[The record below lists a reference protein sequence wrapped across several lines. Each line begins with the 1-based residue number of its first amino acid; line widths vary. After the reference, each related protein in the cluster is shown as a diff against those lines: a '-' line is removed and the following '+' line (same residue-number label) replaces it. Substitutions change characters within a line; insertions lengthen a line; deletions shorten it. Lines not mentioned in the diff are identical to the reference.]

1 MAEVNRGTVW
11 SDKEVKALL
20 AIWGESKIQKELDG
34 AVRNKVVFEHI
45 AKKLQD
51 QGCDRDWKQC
61 RAKVKNL
68 KTKYRESKDNNN
80 KTGRGRQTCK
90 FYRELDGILGHRPA
104 SVPSALLDTRESC
117 PAPESEAESDEEGVN
132 GKQDKLNIKHTL
144 TCIDMQ
150 MELKCRH
157 TLR

>member
-1 MAEVNRGTVW
+1 MIRKLKPFLP
-11 SDKEVKALL
+11 S
-20 AIWGESKIQKELDG
+20 GERAKFKKNWMELF
-34 AVRNKVVFEHI
+34 ASRLFFEHI
-45 AKKLQD
+45 AKKLQE

-104 SVPSALLDTRESC
+104 SVPSALLDTGESC

-132 GKQDKLNIKHTL
+132 GKLDKLNIKHTL
-144 TCIDMQ
+144 TCIEMQ
-150 MELKCRH
+150 MELSAG
-157 TLR
+157 TLSVRQC